1 MSADNPFIKFKTT
14 IAYAKPD
21 KSNHILTKD
30 ALKQLA
36 DSAKLPL
43 MVMDNFNYAS
53 LPVGICTALKV
64 EGDKLIADIKIN
76 PKFISFFDDDCI
88 VDRFW
93 LKNVFKIIKFTNH
106 EVYDALE
113 QVLNTIK
120 QRIST

>member
-76 PKFISFFDDDCI
+76 PKFM
-88 VDRFW
+88 
-93 LKNVFKIIKFTNH
+93 KQK
-106 EVYDALE
+106 LE
-113 QVLNTIK
+113 DSCF
-120 QRIST
+120 RISYTVSPCKILDIGQIDKKLNDVYEKDDK